1 MHEKLEK
8 ATRKSTRR
16 RRAGWGKVQKCHK
29 ARAHKQLKRGGK
41 KRQPQITM
49 PNGAFDA
56 GENGE
61 NDDKQ
66 KDFAKR
72 LVFLPPPPLLVPL
85 GGGAVLCVRAPNP
98 FVLLTGGGK
107 E

>member
-1 MHEKLEK
+1 
-8 ATRKSTRR
+8 
-16 RRAGWGKVQKCHK
+16 
-29 ARAHKQLKRGGK
+29 
-41 KRQPQITM
+41 M

-72 LVFLPPPPLLVPL
+72 LVFLPPPLSAPPPPLLVLL

-98 FVLLTGGGK
+98 FVPLPGGK
-107 E
+107 VVGETGELLETTFIKQTRR

>member
-1 MHEKLEK
+1 
-8 ATRKSTRR
+8 
-16 RRAGWGKVQKCHK
+16 
-29 ARAHKQLKRGGK
+29 
-41 KRQPQITM
+41 M

-72 LVFLPPPPLLVPL
+72 LVFLPPLAPL

-98 FVLLTGGGK
+98 FVLLPGGGK
-107 E
+107 RVVGGTGELLETTLIKQTRR